1 MKNLFKTLTV
11 LSLLSMVSAS
21 FTETSFVTTS
31 IAATSSAKNTSAKAK
46 DRDFRQQKSEQK
58 VATQDDNLLPE
69 ALQEILL
76 ESKPLDGVSADTS
89 SNDNTYFS
97 SMQGESSTT
106 SSSDNEIKP
115 FASKITFTNMGSP
128 KGIEIY
134 PGQKS
139 AGISFTLPIDKV
151 ITSAKLEL
159 YVSMTEAMQDTT
171 NHIDVKVNGQALG
184 SLPVASTEITN
195 YELDIPAEFL
205 AQDNSITL
213 DMADDDFVCK
223 IDYSGKQKIVIDPES
238 FLSVGGYNLEL
249 GSDLSLFP
257 LPFFDKYNSGTTLI
271 NFVLPKNST
280 SDTIYGSLM
289 LASYF
294 GTIAD
299 YRTVKFNVAHDTLP
313 LDNAIVFAHP
323 GQTVAGI
330 DMPQKEGIYI
340 KDHPYSKPYKNIFI
354 VAKNKSSF
362 IKAVYSLVNAKLST
376 ATDYLKIKNDKPEL
390 REAFDAPFWIPSNKK
405 VYLSSLLKKN
415 QSLVTHGYTHG
426 PLNIT
431 FKAAPDLYQLYED
444 SGDLYV
450 AYEFP
455 LDKNI
460 DENESGLNLLLS
472 GAFLDKLPVNK
483 KGLLENIWRLSG
495 GDARED
501 KRHVQISPNMIYGD
515 NNLELYFDLRLKPNT
530 PCSVISDPNVKS
542 VIDESSYIDLSK
554 TKHFA
559 RLPNL
564 SYYVGAS
571 FPFTRYSDFSHT
583 AVLLPDDP
591 SIVELNT
598 LMNMVARAGTS
609 TGSLVSA
616 EQVVIGSDL
625 FLKDPEFFEDKDL
638 LIVSNLSHKDYLSKL
653 FDGSAF
659 TFNGNELNIYDY
671 GLISFRGG
679 FFRGLRRF
687 LSGDFRAE
695 NVDANR
701 YVRTSLA
708 WRGFLSFLSPFDSDK
723 IAVVVTAT
731 DDEELEKLTDDLANS
746 NVNRSVRGDIT
757 LISGLNKVMSF
768 NVGDYIFSGNVS
780 TSFKIL
786 TFAGE
791 HVIWLCISSFI
802 VLILLSYIISKYLQR
817 RSRARLLEND
827 VKDNNKMI

>member
-1 MKNLFKTLTV
+1 MQN
-11 LSLLSMVSAS
+11 
-21 FTETSFVTTS
+21 
-31 IAATSSAKNTSAKAK
+31 
-46 DRDFRQQKSEQK
+46 
-58 VATQDDNLLPE
+58 DDNL
-69 ALQEILL
+69 QNHQLL
-76 ESKPLDGVSADTS
+76 T
-89 SNDNTYFS
+89 
-97 SMQGESSTT
+97 Q
-106 SSSDNEIKP
+106 DNEIKP
-115 FASKITFTNMGSP
+115 YASKITLTNLGSP
-128 KGIEIY
+128 NGIEIY

-151 ITSAKLEL
+151 ITSARLDL
-159 YVSMTEAMQDTT
+159 YVSMTEAMQGNT

-184 SLPVASTEITN
+184 SLPVAKTEITN
-195 YELDIPAEFL
+195 YELDIPAEYL
-205 AQDNSITL
+205 AQENSLTL
-213 DMADDDFVCK
+213 EMTDEEFVCK
-223 IDYSGKQKIVIDPES
+223 IDYSGKQKILIDPES
-238 FLSVGGYNLEL
+238 YLSVNGYNLEL

-257 LPFFDKYNSGTTLI
+257 LPFFDKFNSAQTLI
-271 NFVLPKNST
+271 NFVLPKNTST
-280 SDTIYGSLM
+280 DILYGPLM

-299 YRTVKFNVAHDTLP
+299 YRTVKFNVSSDTLP
-313 LDNAIVFAHP
+313 QDNSIVFAHP

-330 DMPQKEGIYI
+330 DMPKKGGIYI
-340 KDHPYSKPYKNIFI
+340 KDNPYSRPYKNIFI
-354 VAKNKSSF
+354 VAKNKSDF
-362 IKAVYSLVNAKLST
+362 IKAVYSLVKANLST
-376 ATDYLKIKNDKPEL
+376 ATDYLKIKDDKPEL
-390 REAFDAPFWIPSNKK
+390 REAYDAPNWITSNKK
-405 VYLSSLLKKN
+405 VLLSSLLKNN

-426 PLNIT
+426 PLNLS

-501 KRHVQISPNMIYGD
+501 KRHVQISPSMIYGD

-554 TKHFA
+554 TRHFA

-564 SYYVGAS
+564 SYFVGAS

-583 AVLLPDDP
+583 VVLLPDNP
-591 SIVELNT
+591 TAVELNT
-598 LMNMVARAGTS
+598 LMNMVARAGNS
-609 TGSLVSA
+609 TGSMVSY

-625 FLKDPEFFEDKDL
+625 FTKEPGFFEDKDL
-638 LIVSNLSHKDYLSKL
+638 LVISNLSHKDYLSKL

-659 TFNGNELNIYDY
+659 IFNGNELNIYDY

-695 NVDANR
+695 NLDANR
-701 YVRTSLA
+701 YVRTSMA

-731 DDEELEKLTDDLANS
+731 DDEELDKLTDDLSNS
-746 NVNRSVRGDIT
+746 KVNREVRGDIT

-817 RSRARLLEND
+817 RSRARLLENS
-827 VKDNNKMI
+827 NRQNG

>member
-1 MKNLFKTLTV
+1 MRLPIQPK
-11 LSLLSMVSAS
+11 
-21 FTETSFVTTS
+21 
-31 IAATSSAKNTSAKAK
+31 I
-46 DRDFRQQKSEQK
+46 EQK
-58 VATQDDNLLPE
+58 TALKDTATADNELPA

-76 ESKPLDGVSADTS
+76 DSKPLDNTASDQTTS
-89 SNDNTYFS
+89 DNLYFS
-97 SMQGESSTT
+97 KMQNDGNLQNPQLLTQ
-106 SSSDNEIKP
+106 DNEIKP
-115 FASKITFTNMGSP
+115 YASKITLTNMGSP

-151 ITSAKLEL
+151 ITSARLDL
-159 YVSMTEAMQDTT
+159 YVSMTEAMQGNT

-184 SLPVASTEITN
+184 SLPVAKTEITN
-195 YELDIPAEFL
+195 YELDIPAEYL
-205 AQDNSITL
+205 AQENSLTL
-213 DMADDDFVCK
+213 EMTDEEFVCK
-223 IDYSGKQKIVIDPES
+223 IDYSGKQKILIDPES
-238 FLSVGGYNLEL
+238 YLSVNGYNLEL

-257 LPFFDKYNSGTTLI
+257 LPFFDKFNSAQTLI
-271 NFVLPKNST
+271 NFVLPKNTST
-280 SDTIYGSLM
+280 DILYGPLM

-299 YRTVKFNVAHDTLP
+299 YRTVKFNVSSDTLP
-313 LDNAIVFAHP
+313 QDNSIVFAHP

-330 DMPQKEGIYI
+330 DMPKKEGIYI
-340 KDHPYSKPYKNIFI
+340 KDHPYSRPYKNIFI
-354 VAKNKSSF
+354 VAKNKSAF
-362 IKAVYSLVNAKLST
+362 IKAVYSLVKANLST
-376 ATDYLKIKNDKPEL
+376 ATDYLKIKDDKPEL
-390 REAFDAPFWIPSNKK
+390 REAYDAPNWITSNKK
-405 VYLSSLLKKN
+405 VLLSLLLKNN

-426 PLNIT
+426 PLNLS

-483 KGLLENIWRLSG
+483 KGLLEYIWRLSG

-501 KRHVQISPNMIYGD
+501 KRHVQISPSMIYGD

-554 TKHFA
+554 TRHFA

-564 SYYVGAS
+564 SYFVGAS

-583 AVLLPDDP
+583 VVLLPDNP
-591 SIVELNT
+591 TAVELNT
-598 LMNMVARAGTS
+598 LMNMVARAGNS
-609 TGSLVSA
+609 TGSMVSY

-625 FLKDPEFFEDKDL
+625 FTKDPGFFEDKDL
-638 LIVSNLSHKDYLSKL
+638 LVISNLSHKDYLSKL

-659 TFNGNELNIYDY
+659 IFNGNELNIYDY

-695 NVDANR
+695 NLDANR
-701 YVRTSLA
+701 YVRTSMA

-731 DDEELEKLTDDLANS
+731 DDEELDKLTDDLSNS
-746 NVNRSVRGDIT
+746 KVNREVRGDIT

-817 RSRARLLEND
+817 RSRARLLENS
-827 VKDNNKMI
+827 NRQNG

>member
-1 MKNLFKTLTV
+1 
-11 LSLLSMVSAS
+11 
-21 FTETSFVTTS
+21 
-31 IAATSSAKNTSAKAK
+31 
-46 DRDFRQQKSEQK
+46 
-58 VATQDDNLLPE
+58 
-69 ALQEILL
+69 
-76 ESKPLDGVSADTS
+76 
-89 SNDNTYFS
+89 
-97 SMQGESSTT
+97 
-106 SSSDNEIKP
+106 
-115 FASKITFTNMGSP
+115 MGSP

-151 ITSAKLEL
+151 ITSARLDL
-159 YVSMTEAMQDTT
+159 YVSMTEAMQGNT

-184 SLPVASTEITN
+184 SLPVAKTEITN
-195 YELDIPAEFL
+195 YELDIPAEYL
-205 AQDNSITL
+205 AQENSLTL
-213 DMADDDFVCK
+213 EMTDEEFVCK
-223 IDYSGKQKIVIDPES
+223 IDYSGKQKILIDPES
-238 FLSVGGYNLEL
+238 YLSVNGYNLEL

-257 LPFFDKYNSGTTLI
+257 LPFFDKFNSAQTLI
-271 NFVLPKNST
+271 NFVLPKNTST
-280 SDTIYGSLM
+280 DILYGPLM

-299 YRTVKFNVAHDTLP
+299 YRTVKFNVSSDTLP
-313 LDNAIVFAHP
+313 QDNSIVFAHP

-330 DMPQKEGIYI
+330 DMPKKEGIYI
-340 KDHPYSKPYKNIFI
+340 KDHPYSRPYKNIFI
-354 VAKNKSSF
+354 VAKNKSAF
-362 IKAVYSLVNAKLST
+362 IKAVYSLVKANLST
-376 ATDYLKIKNDKPEL
+376 ATDYLKIKDDKPEL
-390 REAFDAPFWIPSNKK
+390 REAYDAPNWITSNKK
-405 VYLSSLLKKN
+405 VLLSSLLKNN
-415 QSLVTHGYTHG
+415 QSLVTHGYNHG
-426 PLNIT
+426 PLNLS

-501 KRHVQISPNMIYGD
+501 KRHVQISPSMIYGD

-554 TKHFA
+554 TRHFA

-564 SYYVGAS
+564 SYFVGAS

-583 AVLLPDDP
+583 VVLLPDNP
-591 SIVELNT
+591 TAVELNT
-598 LMNMVARAGTS
+598 LMNMVARAGNS
-609 TGSLVSA
+609 TGSMVSY

-625 FLKDPEFFEDKDL
+625 FTKEPGFFDDKDL
-638 LIVSNLSHKDYLSKL
+638 LVISNLSHKDYLSKL

-659 TFNGNELNIYDY
+659 IFNGNELNIYDY

-695 NVDANR
+695 NLDANR
-701 YVRTSLA
+701 YVRTSMA

-731 DDEELEKLTDDLANS
+731 DDEELDKLTDDLSNS
-746 NVNRSVRGDIT
+746 KVNREVRGDIT

-817 RSRARLLEND
+817 RSRARLLENS
-827 VKDNNKMI
+827 NRQNG

>member
-1 MKNLFKTLTV
+1 MQNDGNLQNPQLLT
-11 LSLLSMVSAS
+11 
-21 FTETSFVTTS
+21 
-31 IAATSSAKNTSAKAK
+31 
-46 DRDFRQQKSEQK
+46 Q
-58 VATQDDNLLPE
+58 
-69 ALQEILL
+69 
-76 ESKPLDGVSADTS
+76 
-89 SNDNTYFS
+89 
-97 SMQGESSTT
+97 
-106 SSSDNEIKP
+106 DNEIKP
-115 FASKITFTNMGSP
+115 YASKITLTNMGSP

-151 ITSAKLEL
+151 ITSARLDL
-159 YVSMTEAMQDTT
+159 YVSMTEAMQGNT

-184 SLPVASTEITN
+184 SLPVAKTEITN
-195 YELDIPAEFL
+195 YELDIPAEYL
-205 AQDNSITL
+205 AQENSLTL
-213 DMADDDFVCK
+213 EMTDEEFVCK
-223 IDYSGKQKIVIDPES
+223 IDYSGKQKILIDPES
-238 FLSVGGYNLEL
+238 YLSVNGYNLEL

-257 LPFFDKYNSGTTLI
+257 LPFFDKFNSAQTLI
-271 NFVLPKNST
+271 NFVLPKNTST
-280 SDTIYGSLM
+280 DILYGPLM

-299 YRTVKFNVAHDTLP
+299 YRTVKFNVSSDTLP
-313 LDNAIVFAHP
+313 QDNSIVFAHP

-330 DMPQKEGIYI
+330 DMPKKEGIYI
-340 KDHPYSKPYKNIFI
+340 KDHPYSRPYKNIFI
-354 VAKNKSSF
+354 VAKNKSAF
-362 IKAVYSLVNAKLST
+362 IKAVYSLVKANLST
-376 ATDYLKIKNDKPEL
+376 ATDYLKIKDDKPEL
-390 REAFDAPFWIPSNKK
+390 REAYDAPNWITSNKK
-405 VYLSSLLKKN
+405 VLLSSLLKNN

-426 PLNIT
+426 PLNLS

-501 KRHVQISPNMIYGD
+501 KRHVQISPSMIYGD

-554 TKHFA
+554 TRHFA

-564 SYYVGAS
+564 SYFVGAS

-583 AVLLPDDP
+583 VVLLPDNP
-591 SIVELNT
+591 TAVELNT
-598 LMNMVARAGTS
+598 LMNMVARAGNS
-609 TGSLVSA
+609 TGAMVSY

-625 FLKDPEFFEDKDL
+625 FTKEPGFFEDKDL
-638 LIVSNLSHKDYLSKL
+638 LVISNLSHKDYLSNL

-659 TFNGNELNIYDY
+659 IFNGNELNIYDY

-695 NVDANR
+695 NLDANR
-701 YVRTSLA
+701 YVRTSMA

-731 DDEELEKLTDDLANS
+731 DDEELDKLTDDLSNS
-746 NVNRSVRGDIT
+746 KVNREVRGDIT

-817 RSRARLLEND
+817 RSRARLLENS
-827 VKDNNKMI
+827 NRQNG

>member
-1 MKNLFKTLTV
+1 
-11 LSLLSMVSAS
+11 
-21 FTETSFVTTS
+21 
-31 IAATSSAKNTSAKAK
+31 
-46 DRDFRQQKSEQK
+46 
-58 VATQDDNLLPE
+58 
-69 ALQEILL
+69 
-76 ESKPLDGVSADTS
+76 
-89 SNDNTYFS
+89 
-97 SMQGESSTT
+97 
-106 SSSDNEIKP
+106 
-115 FASKITFTNMGSP
+115 MGSP

-151 ITSAKLEL
+151 ITSARLDL
-159 YVSMTEAMQDTT
+159 YVSMTEAMQGNT

-184 SLPVASTEITN
+184 SLPVAKTEITN
-195 YELDIPAEFL
+195 YELDIPAEYL
-205 AQDNSITL
+205 AQENSLTL
-213 DMADDDFVCK
+213 EMTDEEFVCK
-223 IDYSGKQKIVIDPES
+223 IDYSGKQKILIDPES
-238 FLSVGGYNLEL
+238 YLSVNGYNLEL

-257 LPFFDKYNSGTTLI
+257 LPFFDKFNSAQTLI
-271 NFVLPKNST
+271 NFVLPKNTST
-280 SDTIYGSLM
+280 DILYGPLM

-299 YRTVKFNVAHDTLP
+299 YRTVKFNVSSDTLP
-313 LDNAIVFAHP
+313 QDNSIVFAHP

-330 DMPQKEGIYI
+330 DMPKKEGIYI
-340 KDHPYSKPYKNIFI
+340 KDHPYSRPYKNIFI
-354 VAKNKSSF
+354 VAKNKSAF
-362 IKAVYSLVNAKLST
+362 IKAVYSLVKASLST
-376 ATDYLKIKNDKPEL
+376 ATDYLKIKDDKPEL
-390 REAFDAPFWIPSNKK
+390 REAYDAPNWITSNKK
-405 VYLSSLLKKN
+405 VLLSSLLKNN

-426 PLNIT
+426 PLNLS

-501 KRHVQISPNMIYGD
+501 KRHVQISPSMIYGD

-554 TKHFA
+554 TRHFA

-564 SYYVGAS
+564 SYFVGAS

-583 AVLLPDDP
+583 VVLLPDNP
-591 SIVELNT
+591 TAVELNT
-598 LMNMVARAGTS
+598 LMNMVARAGNS
-609 TGSLVSA
+609 TGSMVSY

-625 FLKDPEFFEDKDL
+625 FTKEPGFFEDKDL
-638 LIVSNLSHKDYLSKL
+638 LVISNLSHKDYLSKL

-659 TFNGNELNIYDY
+659 IFNGNELNIYDY

-695 NVDANR
+695 NLDANR
-701 YVRTSLA
+701 YVRTSMA

-731 DDEELEKLTDDLANS
+731 DDEELDKLTDDLSNS
-746 NVNRSVRGDIT
+746 KVNREVRGDIT

-817 RSRARLLEND
+817 RSRARLLENS
-827 VKDNNKMI
+827 NRQNG

>member
-1 MKNLFKTLTV
+1 MQNDGNLQNPQLLT
-11 LSLLSMVSAS
+11 
-21 FTETSFVTTS
+21 
-31 IAATSSAKNTSAKAK
+31 
-46 DRDFRQQKSEQK
+46 Q
-58 VATQDDNLLPE
+58 
-69 ALQEILL
+69 
-76 ESKPLDGVSADTS
+76 
-89 SNDNTYFS
+89 
-97 SMQGESSTT
+97 
-106 SSSDNEIKP
+106 DNEIKP
-115 FASKITFTNMGSP
+115 YASKITLTNMGSP

-151 ITSAKLEL
+151 ITSARLDL
-159 YVSMTEAMQDTT
+159 YVSMTEAMQGNT

-184 SLPVASTEITN
+184 SLPVAKTEITN
-195 YELDIPAEFL
+195 YELDIPAEYL
-205 AQDNSITL
+205 AQENSLTL
-213 DMADDDFVCK
+213 EMTDEEFVCK
-223 IDYSGKQKIVIDPES
+223 IDYSGKQKILIDPES
-238 FLSVGGYNLEL
+238 YLSVNGYNLEL

-257 LPFFDKYNSGTTLI
+257 LPFFDKFNSAQTLI
-271 NFVLPKNST
+271 NFVLPKNTST
-280 SDTIYGSLM
+280 DILYGPLM

-299 YRTVKFNVAHDTLP
+299 YRTVKFNVSSDTLP
-313 LDNAIVFAHP
+313 QDNSIVFAHP

-330 DMPQKEGIYI
+330 DMPKKEGIYI
-340 KDHPYSKPYKNIFI
+340 KDHPYSRPYKNIFI
-354 VAKNKSSF
+354 VAKNKSAF
-362 IKAVYSLVNAKLST
+362 IKAVYSLVKANLST
-376 ATDYLKIKNDKPEL
+376 ATDYLKIKDDKPEL
-390 REAFDAPFWIPSNKK
+390 REAYDAPNWITSNKK
-405 VYLSSLLKKN
+405 VLLSSLLKNN

-426 PLNIT
+426 PLNLS

-501 KRHVQISPNMIYGD
+501 KRHVQISPSMIYGD

-554 TKHFA
+554 TRHFA

-564 SYYVGAS
+564 SYFVGAS

-583 AVLLPDDP
+583 VVLLPDNP
-591 SIVELNT
+591 TAVELNT
-598 LMNMVARAGTS
+598 LMNMVARAGNS
-609 TGSLVSA
+609 TGSMVSY

-625 FLKDPEFFEDKDL
+625 FTKEPGFFEDKDL
-638 LIVSNLSHKDYLSKL
+638 LVISNLSHKDYLSKL

-659 TFNGNELNIYDY
+659 IFNGNELNIYDY

-695 NVDANR
+695 NLDANR
-701 YVRTSLA
+701 YVRTSMA

-731 DDEELEKLTDDLANS
+731 DDEELDKLTDDLSNS
-746 NVNRSVRGDIT
+746 KVNREVRGDIT

-817 RSRARLLEND
+817 RSRARLLENS
-827 VKDNNKMI
+827 NRQNG

>member
-1 MKNLFKTLTV
+1 M
-11 LSLLSMVSAS
+11 
-21 FTETSFVTTS
+21 
-31 IAATSSAKNTSAKAK
+31 
-46 DRDFRQQKSEQK
+46 
-58 VATQDDNLLPE
+58 
-69 ALQEILL
+69 
-76 ESKPLDGVSADTS
+76 
-89 SNDNTYFS
+89 
-97 SMQGESSTT
+97 
-106 SSSDNEIKP
+106 
-115 FASKITFTNMGSP
+115 
-128 KGIEIY
+128 
-134 PGQKS
+134 
-139 AGISFTLPIDKV
+139 
-151 ITSAKLEL
+151 
-159 YVSMTEAMQDTT
+159 
-171 NHIDVKVNGQALG
+171 KVNGQALG
-184 SLPVASTEITN
+184 SLPVAKTEITN
-195 YELDIPAEFL
+195 YELDIPAEYL
-205 AQDNSITL
+205 AQENSLTL
-213 DMADDDFVCK
+213 EMTDEEFVCK
-223 IDYSGKQKIVIDPES
+223 IDYSGKQKILIDPES
-238 FLSVGGYNLEL
+238 YLSVNGYNLEL

-257 LPFFDKYNSGTTLI
+257 LPFFDKFNSAQTLI
-271 NFVLPKNST
+271 NFVLPKNTST
-280 SDTIYGSLM
+280 DILYGPLM

-299 YRTVKFNVAHDTLP
+299 YRTVKFNVSSDTLP
-313 LDNAIVFAHP
+313 QDNSIVFAHP

-330 DMPQKEGIYI
+330 DIPKKEGIYI
-340 KDHPYSKPYKNIFI
+340 KDHPYSRPYKNIFI
-354 VAKNKSSF
+354 VAKNKSAF
-362 IKAVYSLVNAKLST
+362 IKAVYSLVKANLST
-376 ATDYLKIKNDKPEL
+376 ATDYLKIKDDKPEL
-390 REAFDAPFWIPSNKK
+390 REAYDAPNWITSNKK
-405 VYLSSLLKKN
+405 VLLSSLLKNN

-426 PLNIT
+426 PLNLS

-501 KRHVQISPNMIYGD
+501 KRHVQISPSMIYGD

-554 TKHFA
+554 TRHFA

-564 SYYVGAS
+564 SYFVGAS

-583 AVLLPDDP
+583 VVLLPDNP
-591 SIVELNT
+591 TAVELNT
-598 LMNMVARAGTS
+598 LMNMVARAGNS
-609 TGSLVSA
+609 TGSMVSY

-625 FLKDPEFFEDKDL
+625 FSKEPGFFEDKDL
-638 LIVSNLSHKDYLSKL
+638 LVISNLSHKDYLSKL

-659 TFNGNELNIYDY
+659 IFNGNELNIYDY

-695 NVDANR
+695 NLDANR
-701 YVRTSLA
+701 YVRTSMA

-731 DDEELEKLTDDLANS
+731 DDEELDKLTDDLSNS
-746 NVNRSVRGDIT
+746 KVNREVRGDIT

-817 RSRARLLEND
+817 RSRARLLENS
-827 VKDNNKMI
+827 NRQNG

>member
-1 MKNLFKTLTV
+1 
-11 LSLLSMVSAS
+11 
-21 FTETSFVTTS
+21 
-31 IAATSSAKNTSAKAK
+31 
-46 DRDFRQQKSEQK
+46 
-58 VATQDDNLLPE
+58 
-69 ALQEILL
+69 
-76 ESKPLDGVSADTS
+76 
-89 SNDNTYFS
+89 
-97 SMQGESSTT
+97 
-106 SSSDNEIKP
+106 
-115 FASKITFTNMGSP
+115 MGSP

-151 ITSAKLEL
+151 ITSARLDL
-159 YVSMTEAMQDTT
+159 YVSMTEAMQGNT

-184 SLPVASTEITN
+184 SLPVAKTEITN
-195 YELDIPAEFL
+195 YELDIPAEYL
-205 AQDNSITL
+205 AQENSLTL
-213 DMADDDFVCK
+213 EMTDEEFVCK
-223 IDYSGKQKIVIDPES
+223 IDYSGKQKILIDPES
-238 FLSVGGYNLEL
+238 YLSVNGYNLEL

-257 LPFFDKYNSGTTLI
+257 LPFFDKFNSAQTLI
-271 NFVLPKNST
+271 NFVLPKNTST
-280 SDTIYGSLM
+280 DILYGPLM

-299 YRTVKFNVAHDTLP
+299 YRTVKFNVSSDTLP
-313 LDNAIVFAHP
+313 QDNSIVFAHP

-330 DMPQKEGIYI
+330 DMPKKEGIYI
-340 KDHPYSKPYKNIFI
+340 KDHPYSRPYKNIFI
-354 VAKNKSSF
+354 VAKNKSAF
-362 IKAVYSLVNAKLST
+362 IKAVYSLVKANLST
-376 ATDYLKIKNDKPEL
+376 ATDYLKIKDDKPEL
-390 REAFDAPFWIPSNKK
+390 REAYDAPNWITSNKK
-405 VYLSSLLKKN
+405 VLLSSLLKNN

-426 PLNIT
+426 PLNLS

-501 KRHVQISPNMIYGD
+501 KRHVQISPSMIYGD

-554 TKHFA
+554 TRHFA

-564 SYYVGAS
+564 SYFVGAS

-583 AVLLPDDP
+583 VVLLPDNP
-591 SIVELNT
+591 TAVELNT
-598 LMNMVARAGTS
+598 LMNMVARAGNS
-609 TGSLVSA
+609 TGSMVSY

-625 FLKDPEFFEDKDL
+625 FTKEPGFFEDKDL
-638 LIVSNLSHKDYLSKL
+638 LVISNLSHKDYLSKL

-659 TFNGNELNIYDY
+659 IFNGNELNIYDY

-695 NVDANR
+695 NLDANR
-701 YVRTSLA
+701 YVRTSMA

-731 DDEELEKLTDDLANS
+731 DDEELDKLTDDLSNS
-746 NVNRSVRGDIT
+746 KVNREVRGDIT

-817 RSRARLLEND
+817 RSRARLLENS
-827 VKDNNKMI
+827 NRQNG

>member
-1 MKNLFKTLTV
+1 MKNLFKTLTLV
-11 LSLLSMVSAS
+11 SLLCVVA
-21 FTETSFVTTS
+21 TSF
-31 IAATSSAKNTSAKAK
+31 AAPNSVK
-46 DRDFRQQKSEQK
+46 DLDFRQQKTAPK
-58 VATQDDNLLPE
+58 ATATAENELPA

-76 ESKPLDGVSADTS
+76 DSKPLDNTASDQTT
-89 SNDNTYFS
+89 NDNLYFS
-97 SMQGESSTT
+97 KMQNDGNLQNPQQQTL
-106 SSSDNEIKP
+106 DNEIKP
-115 FASKITFTNMGSP
+115 YASKITLTNIGNP

-134 PGQKS
+134 HGQKS

-151 ITSAKLEL
+151 ITSARLEL
-159 YVSMTEAMQDTT
+159 YVSMTEAMQGNT

-184 SLPVASTEITN
+184 TLPVAKTEITN
-195 YELDIPAEFL
+195 YELDIPAEYL
-205 AQDNSITL
+205 AQENSLTL
-213 DMADDDFVCK
+213 EMTDEEFVCK
-223 IDYSGKQKIVIDPES
+223 IDYSGKQKILIDPES
-238 FLSVGGYNLEL
+238 YLSVNGYNLEL

-257 LPFFDKYNSGTTLI
+257 LPFFDKFNSAQTLI
-271 NFVLPKNST
+271 NFVIPKNTST
-280 SDTIYGSLM
+280 DILYGPLM

-294 GTIAD
+294 GTIAE
-299 YRTVKFNVAHDTLP
+299 YRTVKFNVSSDTLP
-313 LDNAIVFAHP
+313 QDNSIVFAHP

-330 DMPQKEGIYI
+330 DMPKKEGIYI
-340 KDHPYSKPYKNIFI
+340 KDHPYSRPYKNIFI
-354 VAKNKSSF
+354 VAKNKSAF
-362 IKAVYSLVNAKLST
+362 IKAVYSLVKANLSA
-376 ATDYLKIKNDKPEL
+376 ATDYLKIKDDKPEL
-390 REAFDAPFWIPSNKK
+390 REAYDAPNWISSNKK
-405 VYLSSLLKKN
+405 VLLSSLLKNN

-426 PLNIT
+426 PLNLS

-501 KRHVQISPNMIYGD
+501 KRHVQISPSMIYGD

-554 TKHFA
+554 TRHFA

-564 SYYVGAS
+564 SYFVGAS

-583 AVLLPDDP
+583 VVLLPDNP
-591 SIVELNT
+591 TAVELNT
-598 LMNMVARAGTS
+598 LMNMVARAGNS
-609 TGSLVSA
+609 TGSMVSY

-625 FLKDPEFFEDKDL
+625 FTKEPEFFEDKDL
-638 LIVSNLSHKDYLSKL
+638 LVISNLSHKDYLSKL

-659 TFNGNELNIYDY
+659 IFNGNELNIYDY

-695 NVDANR
+695 NLDANR
-701 YVRTSLA
+701 YVRTSMA

-731 DDEELEKLTDDLANS
+731 DDEELDKLTDDLSNS
-746 NVNRSVRGDIT
+746 KVNREVRGDIT

-817 RSRARLLEND
+817 RSRARLLENR
-827 VKDNNKMI
+827 NRQNG

>member
-11 LSLLSMVSAS
+11 LSVLSMVSAS

-31 IAATSSAKNTSAKAK
+31 TAATSSAKNTSAKAK

-58 VATQDDNLLPE
+58 VAIQDDNLLPE

-376 ATDYLKIKNDKPEL
+376 ATDYLKIKDDKPEL
-390 REAFDAPFWIPSNKK
+390 REAYDAPFWIPSNKK

-598 LMNMVARAGTS
+598 LMNMVARAGNS

-827 VKDNNKMI
+827 VKDSNKMI

>member
-1 MKNLFKTLTV
+1 MRLPIQPKIEILDSKKTALN
-11 LSLLSMVSAS
+11 
-21 FTETSFVTTS
+21 
-31 IAATSSAKNTSAKAK
+31 AT
-46 DRDFRQQKSEQK
+46 
-58 VATQDDNLLPE
+58 ATADNELPA

-76 ESKPLDGVSADTS
+76 DSKPLDNTASDQTTS
-89 SNDNTYFS
+89 DNLYFS
-97 SMQGESSTT
+97 KMQNDDNLQNPQLLTQ
-106 SSSDNEIKP
+106 DNEIKP
-115 FASKITFTNMGSP
+115 YASKITLTNMGSP

-151 ITSAKLEL
+151 ITSARLDL
-159 YVSMTEAMQDTT
+159 YVSMTEAMQGNT

-184 SLPVASTEITN
+184 SLPVAKTEITN
-195 YELDIPAEFL
+195 YELDIPAEYL
-205 AQDNSITL
+205 AQENSLTL
-213 DMADDDFVCK
+213 EMTDEEFVCK
-223 IDYSGKQKIVIDPES
+223 IDYSGKQKILIDPES
-238 FLSVGGYNLEL
+238 YLSVNGYNLEL

-257 LPFFDKYNSGTTLI
+257 LPFFDKFNSAQTLI
-271 NFVLPKNST
+271 NFVLPKNTST
-280 SDTIYGSLM
+280 DILYGPLM

-299 YRTVKFNVAHDTLP
+299 YRTVKFNVSSDTLP
-313 LDNAIVFAHP
+313 QDNSIVFAHP

-330 DMPQKEGIYI
+330 DIPKKEGIYI
-340 KDHPYSKPYKNIFI
+340 KANPYSRPYKNIFI
-354 VAKNKSSF
+354 VAKNKSAF
-362 IKAVYSLVNAKLST
+362 IKAVYSLVKANLST
-376 ATDYLKIKNDKPEL
+376 ATDYLKIKDDKPEL
-390 REAFDAPFWIPSNKK
+390 REAYDAPNWITSNKK
-405 VYLSSLLKKN
+405 VLLSSLLKNN
-415 QSLVTHGYTHG
+415 QSLVTHGYNHG
-426 PLNIT
+426 PLNLS

-472 GAFLDKLPVNK
+472 GAYLDKLPVNK

-501 KRHVQISPNMIYGD
+501 KRHVQISPSMIYGD

-554 TKHFA
+554 TRHFA

-564 SYYVGAS
+564 SYFVGAS

-583 AVLLPDDP
+583 VVLLPDNP
-591 SIVELNT
+591 TAVELNT
-598 LMNMVARAGTS
+598 LMNMVARAGNS
-609 TGSLVSA
+609 TGAMVSY

-625 FLKDPEFFEDKDL
+625 FTKEPGFFEDKDL
-638 LIVSNLSHKDYLSKL
+638 LVISNLSHKDYLSKL

-659 TFNGNELNIYDY
+659 IFNGNELNIYDY

-695 NVDANR
+695 NLDANR
-701 YVRTSLA
+701 YVRTSMA

-731 DDEELEKLTDDLANS
+731 DDEELDKLTDDLSNS
-746 NVNRSVRGDIT
+746 KVNREVRGDIT

-780 TSFKIL
+780 TSFKLL

-817 RSRARLLEND
+817 RSRARLLENS
-827 VKDNNKMI
+827 NRQNG

>member
-1 MKNLFKTLTV
+1 
-11 LSLLSMVSAS
+11 
-21 FTETSFVTTS
+21 
-31 IAATSSAKNTSAKAK
+31 
-46 DRDFRQQKSEQK
+46 
-58 VATQDDNLLPE
+58 
-69 ALQEILL
+69 
-76 ESKPLDGVSADTS
+76 
-89 SNDNTYFS
+89 
-97 SMQGESSTT
+97 
-106 SSSDNEIKP
+106 
-115 FASKITFTNMGSP
+115 
-128 KGIEIY
+128 
-134 PGQKS
+134 
-139 AGISFTLPIDKV
+139 
-151 ITSAKLEL
+151 
-159 YVSMTEAMQDTT
+159 
-171 NHIDVKVNGQALG
+171 
-184 SLPVASTEITN
+184 
-195 YELDIPAEFL
+195 
-205 AQDNSITL
+205 
-213 DMADDDFVCK
+213 
-223 IDYSGKQKIVIDPES
+223 
-238 FLSVGGYNLEL
+238 
-249 GSDLSLFP
+249 
-257 LPFFDKYNSGTTLI
+257 
-271 NFVLPKNST
+271 
-280 SDTIYGSLM
+280 M

-299 YRTVKFNVAHDTLP
+299 YRTVKFNVSSDTLP
-313 LDNAIVFAHP
+313 QDNSIVFAHP

-330 DMPQKEGIYI
+330 DMPKKGGIYI
-340 KDHPYSKPYKNIFI
+340 KDNPYSRPYKNIFI
-354 VAKNKSSF
+354 VAKNKSDF
-362 IKAVYSLVNAKLST
+362 IKAVYSLVKANLST
-376 ATDYLKIKNDKPEL
+376 ATDYLKIKDDKPES
-390 REAFDAPFWIPSNKK
+390 REAYDAPNWISSNKK
-405 VYLSSLLKKN
+405 VLLSSLLKNN
-415 QSLVTHGYTHG
+415 QSLVTHGYNHG
-426 PLNIT
+426 PLNLS

-472 GAFLDKLPVNK
+472 GAYLDKLPVNK

-501 KRHVQISPNMIYGD
+501 KRHVQISPSMIYGD

-554 TKHFA
+554 TRHFA

-564 SYYVGAS
+564 SYFVGAS

-583 AVLLPDDP
+583 VVLLPDNP
-591 SIVELNT
+591 TAVELNT
-598 LMNMVARAGTS
+598 LMNMVARAGNS
-609 TGSLVSA
+609 TGAMVSY

-625 FLKDPEFFEDKDL
+625 FTKEPGFFEDKDL
-638 LIVSNLSHKDYLSKL
+638 LVISNLSHKDYLSKL

-659 TFNGNELNIYDY
+659 IFNGNELNIYDY

-695 NVDANR
+695 NLDANR
-701 YVRTSLA
+701 YVRTSMA

-731 DDEELEKLTDDLANS
+731 DDEELDKLTDDLSNS
-746 NVNRSVRGDIT
+746 KVNREVRGDIT

-817 RSRARLLEND
+817 RSRARLLENS
-827 VKDNNKMI
+827 NRQNG

>member
-1 MKNLFKTLTV
+1 MKNLLKTLT
-11 LSLLSMVSAS
+11 LLSVMCMAANS
-21 FTETSFVTTS
+21 F
-31 IAATSSAKNTSAKAK
+31 AAPNQAK
-46 DRDFRQQKSEQK
+46 DRDFRLQKNAQK
-58 VATQDDNLLPE
+58 ADSGADNQLPE

-76 ESKPLDGVSADTS
+76 DSKPLEGAS
-89 SNDNTYFS
+89 SDQSSGDNLYFS
-97 SMQGESSTT
+97 KMQEQSETQNLQTATQDS
-106 SSSDNEIKP
+106 EIKSYS
-115 FASKITFTNMGSP
+115 SKITFTNMGSP

-134 PGQKS
+134 PGQRS

-151 ITSAKLEL
+151 ITSARLEL
-159 YVSMTEAMQDTT
+159 YVSMTEAMQGKT
-171 NHIDVKVNGQALG
+171 NHFDVKVNGQALG
-184 SLPVASTEITN
+184 SLPVANTEITN
-195 YELDIPAEFL
+195 YELDIPAEYL
-205 AQDNSITL
+205 AQDNSITF
-213 DMADDDFVCK
+213 DMTDDDFVCK
-223 IDYSGKQKIVIDPES
+223 IDYSGKQKILIDAES
-238 FLSVGGYNLEL
+238 YMSVNGYNLEL

-257 LPFFDKYNSGTTLI
+257 LPFFDKYNSAPTTI
-271 NFVLPKNST
+271 NFVLPKNT
-280 SDTIYGSLM
+280 SNDTLYGSLM
-289 LASYF
+289 MASYF

-299 YRTVKFNVAHDTLP
+299 YRTVKFNVSHDTLP
-313 LDNAIVFAHP
+313 LDNSIIFAHP

-330 DMPQKEGIYI
+330 DMPKKEGIYV
-340 KDHPYSKPYKNIFI
+340 KEHPYSKPYKNIYV
-354 VAKNKSSF
+354 VAKNKASF
-362 IKAVYSLVNAKLST
+362 IKAVYSLVTTKFST
-376 ATDYLKIKNDKPEL
+376 STDYLKIKDERPEL
-390 REAFDAPFWIPSNKK
+390 REAYDAPNWIPSNRK
-405 VYLSSLLKKN
+405 VYLSSLLKN
-415 QSLVTHGYTHG
+415 SQSLVTHGYTHG
-426 PLNIT
+426 PLNLS

-571 FPFTRYSDFSHT
+571 FPFTKYSDFSHT
-583 AVLLPDDP
+583 AVLLPNNP
-591 SIVELNT
+591 SNVELNT
-598 LMNMVARAGTS
+598 LMNMVARAGNS

-616 EQVVIGSDL
+616 EQVVFGSDL
-625 FLKDPEFFEDKDL
+625 FTKDPEFFENKDL
-638 LIVSNLSHKDYLSKL
+638 LIVSNLSHNDFLSKL
-653 FDGSAF
+653 FENSAF
-659 TFNGNELNIYDY
+659 IFNGNELNIYDY
-671 GLISFRGG
+671 GLISFKGG
-679 FFRGLRRF
+679 FIRGLRRLF
-687 LSGDFRAE
+687 SGDFRAE
-695 NVDANR
+695 NLDANR

-708 WRGFLSFLSPFDSDK
+708 WRGFLSFLSPFDSDRV
-723 IAVVVTAT
+723 AVVVTAT
-731 DDEELEKLTDDLANS
+731 DDDELDKLTDDLSNS
-746 NVNRSVRGDIT
+746 KVNREVRGDIT
-757 LISGLNKVMSF
+757 IISGLNKVMSF

-780 TSFKIL
+780 TTFKLL

-791 HVIWLCISSFI
+791 HVVWLCLSSFI

-817 RSRARLLEND
+817 RSQARLLENE
-827 VKDNNKMI
+827 VKNNNQNV

>member
-115 FASKITFTNMGSP
+115 FASKITFTNIGSP

-390 REAFDAPFWIPSNKK
+390 REAYDAPFWIPSNKK

>member
-1 MKNLFKTLTV
+1 MKNLFKTLILV
-11 LSLLSMVSAS
+11 PLLCAVA
-21 FTETSFVTTS
+21 TSF
-31 IAATSSAKNTSAKAK
+31 AAPDSAK
-46 DRDFRQQKSEQK
+46 DRDFRQQKTALN
-58 VATQDDNLLPE
+58 ATATADNELP
-69 ALQEILL
+69 AVLQEILL
-76 ESKPLDGVSADTS
+76 DSKPLDNTARDQTTS
-89 SNDNTYFS
+89 DNLYFS
-97 SMQGESSTT
+97 KMQNDDNLQNPQLLTQ
-106 SSSDNEIKP
+106 DNEIKP
-115 FASKITFTNMGSP
+115 YASKITLTNMGSP

-151 ITSAKLEL
+151 ITSARLDL
-159 YVSMTEAMQDTT
+159 YVSMTEAMQGNT

-184 SLPVASTEITN
+184 SLPVAKTEITN
-195 YELDIPAEFL
+195 YELDIPAEYL
-205 AQDNSITL
+205 AQENSLTL
-213 DMADDDFVCK
+213 EMTDEEFVCK
-223 IDYSGKQKIVIDPES
+223 IDYSGKQKILIDPES
-238 FLSVGGYNLEL
+238 YLSVNGYNLEL

-257 LPFFDKYNSGTTLI
+257 LPFFDRFNSAQTLI
-271 NFVLPKNST
+271 NFVLPKNTST
-280 SDTIYGSLM
+280 DILYGPLM

-299 YRTVKFNVAHDTLP
+299 YRTVKFNVSSDTLP
-313 LDNAIVFAHP
+313 QDNSIVFAHP

-330 DMPQKEGIYI
+330 DMPKKGGIYI
-340 KDHPYSKPYKNIFI
+340 KDNPYSRPYKNIFI
-354 VAKNKSSF
+354 VAKNKSDF
-362 IKAVYSLVNAKLST
+362 IKAVYSLVKANLST
-376 ATDYLKIKNDKPEL
+376 ATDYLKIKDDKPEL
-390 REAFDAPFWIPSNKK
+390 REAYDAPNWISSNKK
-405 VYLSSLLKKN
+405 VLLSSLLKNN
-415 QSLVTHGYTHG
+415 QSLVTHGYNHG
-426 PLNIT
+426 PLNLS

-501 KRHVQISPNMIYGD
+501 KRHVQISPSMIYGD

-554 TKHFA
+554 TRHFA

-564 SYYVGAS
+564 SYFVGAS

-583 AVLLPDDP
+583 VVLLPDNP
-591 SIVELNT
+591 TAVELNT
-598 LMNMVARAGTS
+598 LMNMVARAGNS
-609 TGSLVSA
+609 TGAMVSY

-625 FLKDPEFFEDKDL
+625 FTKEPGFFEDKDL
-638 LIVSNLSHKDYLSKL
+638 LVISNLSHKDYLSKL

-659 TFNGNELNIYDY
+659 IFNGNELNIYDY

-695 NVDANR
+695 NLDANR
-701 YVRTSLA
+701 YVRTSMA

-731 DDEELEKLTDDLANS
+731 DDEELDKLTDDLSNS
-746 NVNRSVRGDIT
+746 KVNREVRGDIT

-817 RSRARLLEND
+817 RSRARLLENS
-827 VKDNNKMI
+827 NRQNG

>member
-1 MKNLFKTLTV
+1 MKNLFKTLTLV
-11 LSLLSMVSAS
+11 PLLCAVA
-21 FTETSFVTTS
+21 TSF
-31 IAATSSAKNTSAKAK
+31 AAPNSAK
-46 DRDFRQQKSEQK
+46 DRDFRQQKTALN
-58 VATQDDNLLPE
+58 ATATADNELPA

-76 ESKPLDGVSADTS
+76 DSKPLDNTASDQTTS
-89 SNDNTYFS
+89 DNLYFS
-97 SMQGESSTT
+97 KMQNDDNLQNPQLLTQ
-106 SSSDNEIKP
+106 DNEIKP
-115 FASKITFTNMGSP
+115 YASKITLTNMGSP

-151 ITSAKLEL
+151 ITSARLDL
-159 YVSMTEAMQDTT
+159 YVSMTEAMQGNT

-184 SLPVASTEITN
+184 SLPVAKTEITN
-195 YELDIPAEFL
+195 YELDIPAEYL
-205 AQDNSITL
+205 AQENSLTL
-213 DMADDDFVCK
+213 EMTDEEFVCK
-223 IDYSGKQKIVIDPES
+223 IDYSGKQKILIDPES
-238 FLSVGGYNLEL
+238 YLSVNGYNLEL

-257 LPFFDKYNSGTTLI
+257 LPFFDKFNSAQTLI
-271 NFVLPKNST
+271 NFVLPKNTST
-280 SDTIYGSLM
+280 DILYGPLM

-299 YRTVKFNVAHDTLP
+299 YRTVKFNVSSDTLP
-313 LDNAIVFAHP
+313 QDNSIVFAHP

-330 DMPQKEGIYI
+330 DMPKKEGIYI
-340 KDHPYSKPYKNIFI
+340 KDHPYSRPYKNIFI
-354 VAKNKSSF
+354 VAKNKSAF
-362 IKAVYSLVNAKLST
+362 IKAVYSLVKANLST
-376 ATDYLKIKNDKPEL
+376 ATDYLKIKDDKPEL
-390 REAFDAPFWIPSNKK
+390 REAYDAPNWITSNKK
-405 VYLSSLLKKN
+405 VLLSSLLKNN
-415 QSLVTHGYTHG
+415 QSLVTHGYNHG
-426 PLNIT
+426 PLNLS

-501 KRHVQISPNMIYGD
+501 KRHVQISPSMIYGD

-554 TKHFA
+554 TRHFA

-564 SYYVGAS
+564 SYFVGAS

-583 AVLLPDDP
+583 VVLLPDNP
-591 SIVELNT
+591 TAVELNT
-598 LMNMVARAGTS
+598 LMNMVARAGNS
-609 TGSLVSA
+609 TGAMVSY

-625 FLKDPEFFEDKDL
+625 FTKEPGFFEDKDL
-638 LIVSNLSHKDYLSKL
+638 LVISNLSHKDYLSKL

-659 TFNGNELNIYDY
+659 IFNGNELNIYDY

-695 NVDANR
+695 NLDANR
-701 YVRTSLA
+701 YVRTSMV

-731 DDEELEKLTDDLANS
+731 DDEELDKLTDDLSNS
-746 NVNRSVRGDIT
+746 KVNREVRGDIT

-817 RSRARLLEND
+817 RSRARLLENS
-827 VKDNNKMI
+827 NRQNG

>member
-1 MKNLFKTLTV
+1 MLCAV
-11 LSLLSMVSAS
+11 A
-21 FTETSFVTTS
+21 TSF
-31 IAATSSAKNTSAKAK
+31 AAPNSAK
-46 DRDFRQQKSEQK
+46 DRDFRQQKTALN
-58 VATQDDNLLPE
+58 ATATADNELPA

-76 ESKPLDGVSADTS
+76 DSKPLDNTASDQTTS
-89 SNDNTYFS
+89 DNLYFS
-97 SMQGESSTT
+97 KMQNDDNLQNHQLLTQ
-106 SSSDNEIKP
+106 DNEIKP
-115 FASKITFTNMGSP
+115 YASKITLTNMGSP

-151 ITSAKLEL
+151 ITSARLDL
-159 YVSMTEAMQDTT
+159 YVSMTEAMQGNT

-184 SLPVASTEITN
+184 SLPVAKTEITN
-195 YELDIPAEFL
+195 YELDIPAEYL
-205 AQDNSITL
+205 AQENSLTL
-213 DMADDDFVCK
+213 EMTDEEFVCK
-223 IDYSGKQKIVIDPES
+223 IDYSGKQKILIDPES
-238 FLSVGGYNLEL
+238 YLSVNGYNLEL

-257 LPFFDKYNSGTTLI
+257 LPFFDRFNSAQTLI
-271 NFVLPKNST
+271 NFVLPKNTST
-280 SDTIYGSLM
+280 DILYGPLM

-299 YRTVKFNVAHDTLP
+299 YRTVKFNVSSDTLP
-313 LDNAIVFAHP
+313 QDNSIVFAHP

-330 DMPQKEGIYI
+330 DMPKKGGIYI
-340 KDHPYSKPYKNIFI
+340 KDNPYSRPYKNIFI
-354 VAKNKSSF
+354 VAKNKSDF
-362 IKAVYSLVNAKLST
+362 IKAVYSLVKANLST
-376 ATDYLKIKNDKPEL
+376 ATDYLKIKDDKPEL
-390 REAFDAPFWIPSNKK
+390 REAYDAPNWISSNKK
-405 VYLSSLLKKN
+405 VLLSSLLKNN

-426 PLNIT
+426 PLNLS

-501 KRHVQISPNMIYGD
+501 KRHVQISPSMIYGD

-554 TKHFA
+554 TRHFA

-564 SYYVGAS
+564 SYFVGAS

-583 AVLLPDDP
+583 VVLLPDNP
-591 SIVELNT
+591 TAVELNT
-598 LMNMVARAGTS
+598 LMNMVARAGNS
-609 TGSLVSA
+609 TGSMVSY

-625 FLKDPEFFEDKDL
+625 FTKEPGFFEDKDL
-638 LIVSNLSHKDYLSKL
+638 LVISNLSHKDYLSKL

-659 TFNGNELNIYDY
+659 IFNGNELNIYDY

-695 NVDANR
+695 NLDANR
-701 YVRTSLA
+701 YVRTSMA

-731 DDEELEKLTDDLANS
+731 DDEELDKLTDDLSNS
-746 NVNRSVRGDIT
+746 KVNREVRGDIT

-817 RSRARLLEND
+817 RSRARLLENS
-827 VKDNNKMI
+827 NRQNG

>member
-1 MKNLFKTLTV
+1 
-11 LSLLSMVSAS
+11 
-21 FTETSFVTTS
+21 
-31 IAATSSAKNTSAKAK
+31 
-46 DRDFRQQKSEQK
+46 
-58 VATQDDNLLPE
+58 
-69 ALQEILL
+69 
-76 ESKPLDGVSADTS
+76 
-89 SNDNTYFS
+89 
-97 SMQGESSTT
+97 
-106 SSSDNEIKP
+106 
-115 FASKITFTNMGSP
+115 
-128 KGIEIY
+128 
-134 PGQKS
+134 
-139 AGISFTLPIDKV
+139 
-151 ITSAKLEL
+151 
-159 YVSMTEAMQDTT
+159 MTEAMQGNT

-184 SLPVASTEITN
+184 SLPVAKTEITN
-195 YELDIPAEFL
+195 YELDIPAEYL
-205 AQDNSITL
+205 AQENSLTL
-213 DMADDDFVCK
+213 EMTDEEFVCK
-223 IDYSGKQKIVIDPES
+223 IDYSGKQKILIDPES
-238 FLSVGGYNLEL
+238 YLSVNGYNLEL

-257 LPFFDKYNSGTTLI
+257 LPFFDKFNSAQTLI
-271 NFVLPKNST
+271 NFVLPKNTST
-280 SDTIYGSLM
+280 DILYGPLM

-299 YRTVKFNVAHDTLP
+299 YRTVKFNVSSDTLP
-313 LDNAIVFAHP
+313 QDNSIVFAHP

-330 DMPQKEGIYI
+330 DMPKKEGIYI
-340 KDHPYSKPYKNIFI
+340 KDHPYSRPYKNIFI
-354 VAKNKSSF
+354 VAKNKSAF
-362 IKAVYSLVNAKLST
+362 IKAVYSLVKANLST
-376 ATDYLKIKNDKPEL
+376 ATDYLKIKDDKPEL
-390 REAFDAPFWIPSNKK
+390 REAYDAPNWITSNKK
-405 VYLSSLLKKN
+405 VLLSSLLKNN

-426 PLNIT
+426 PLNLS

-501 KRHVQISPNMIYGD
+501 KRHVQISPSMIYGD

-554 TKHFA
+554 TRHFA

-564 SYYVGAS
+564 SYFVGAS

-583 AVLLPDDP
+583 VVLLPDNP
-591 SIVELNT
+591 TAVELNT
-598 LMNMVARAGTS
+598 LMNMVARAGNS
-609 TGSLVSA
+609 TGSMVSY

-625 FLKDPEFFEDKDL
+625 FTKEPGFFEDKDL
-638 LIVSNLSHKDYLSKL
+638 LVISNLSHKDYLSKL

-659 TFNGNELNIYDY
+659 IFNGNELNIYDY

-695 NVDANR
+695 NLDANR
-701 YVRTSLA
+701 YVRTSMA

-731 DDEELEKLTDDLANS
+731 DDEELDKLTDDLSNS
-746 NVNRSVRGDIT
+746 KVNREVRGDIT

-817 RSRARLLEND
+817 RSRARLLENS
-827 VKDNNKMI
+827 NRQNG

>member
-1 MKNLFKTLTV
+1 MKNLFKTLTLV
-11 LSLLSMVSAS
+11 SLLCAVAS
-21 FTETSFVTTS
+21 SF
-31 IAATSSAKNTSAKAK
+31 AASNSAK
-46 DRDFRQQKSEQK
+46 DRDFRQQKTALN
-58 VATQDDNLLPE
+58 ATATADNELPA

-76 ESKPLDGVSADTS
+76 DSKPLDNTASDQTTS
-89 SNDNTYFS
+89 DNLYFS
-97 SMQGESSTT
+97 KMQNDDNLQNHQLLTQ
-106 SSSDNEIKP
+106 DNEIKP
-115 FASKITFTNMGSP
+115 YASKITLTNMGSP

-151 ITSAKLEL
+151 ITSARLDL
-159 YVSMTEAMQDTT
+159 YVSMTEAMQGNT

-184 SLPVASTEITN
+184 SLPVAKTEITN
-195 YELDIPAEFL
+195 YELDIPAEYL
-205 AQDNSITL
+205 AQENSLTL
-213 DMADDDFVCK
+213 EMTDEEFVCK
-223 IDYSGKQKIVIDPES
+223 IDYSGKQKILIDPES
-238 FLSVGGYNLEL
+238 YLSVNGYNLEL
-249 GSDLSLFP
+249 GADLSLFP
-257 LPFFDKYNSGTTLI
+257 LPFFDRFNSAQTLI
-271 NFVLPKNST
+271 NFVLPKNTST
-280 SDTIYGSLM
+280 DILYGPLM

-299 YRTVKFNVAHDTLP
+299 YRTVKFNVSSDTLP
-313 LDNAIVFAHP
+313 QDNSIVFAHP

-330 DMPQKEGIYI
+330 DMPKKGGIYI
-340 KDHPYSKPYKNIFI
+340 KDNPYSRPYKNIFI
-354 VAKNKSSF
+354 VAKNKSDF
-362 IKAVYSLVNAKLST
+362 IKAVYSLVKANLST
-376 ATDYLKIKNDKPEL
+376 ATDYLKIKDDKPEL
-390 REAFDAPFWIPSNKK
+390 REAYDAPNWISSNKK
-405 VYLSSLLKKN
+405 VLLSSLLKNN

-426 PLNIT
+426 PLNLS

-472 GAFLDKLPVNK
+472 GAYLDKLPVNK

-501 KRHVQISPNMIYGD
+501 KRHVQISPSMIYGD

-554 TKHFA
+554 TRHFA

-564 SYYVGAS
+564 SYFVGAS

-583 AVLLPDDP
+583 VVLLPDNP
-591 SIVELNT
+591 TAVELNT
-598 LMNMVARAGTS
+598 LMNMVARAGNS
-609 TGSLVSA
+609 TGSMVSY

-625 FLKDPEFFEDKDL
+625 FTKEPEFFEDKDL
-638 LIVSNLSHKDYLSKL
+638 LVISNLSHKDYLSKL

-659 TFNGNELNIYDY
+659 IFNGNELNIYDY

-695 NVDANR
+695 NLDANR
-701 YVRTSLA
+701 YVRTSMA

-731 DDEELEKLTDDLANS
+731 DDEELDKLTDDLSNS
-746 NVNRSVRGDIT
+746 KVNREVRGDIT

-817 RSRARLLEND
+817 RSRARLLENS
-827 VKDNNKMI
+827 NRQNG